1 LLIQNYIEYSN
12 RKFHLAKSTEHGAST
27 QPILVILRNLIAMTM
42 AMEVII
48 IIFMLSKLG
57 KYLITGGEA
66 ERDIRG

>member
-1 LLIQNYIEYSN
+1 
-12 RKFHLAKSTEHGAST
+12 
-27 QPILVILRNLIAMTM
+27 M